1 MSRLLLTRFLWLSSF
16 TGLFL
21 GTGLWFRIENLKAP
35 AVIATPTANATRA
48 TPAATNCLAS
58 VNTEGSTKSC
68 GIASLNKP
76 AQPPIKTPASPP
88 PPSAA
93 IFLSAIDVEKIISQA
108 VGEAQARGVRGTVAV
123 VDRVGNV
130 LAVFRMT
137 GASNTFSINSGRGVS
152 GGLEAISIL
161 PDSFAAISKAITG
174 AYLSSEGNA
183 FSTRT
188 ASQIVQQNFN
198 PGEISSPS
206 GPLFGVQFSQFSCS
220 DLMSRQADGNMSP
233 KRSPLGLS
241 ADAGGMPLYKNGF
254 LVGGIGVITDAVYSL
269 DLNIKNF
276 DIDPDELVAV
286 AGTAGFSAATDIRAN
301 RITADGRTLRYTDSE
316 VLASNPAASAAFVSL
331 PGSLIAVPG
340 YVAAATNAGT
350 GYGSAMSGIRPDTGS
365 FASLNAY
372 ILVDAFNANRYPVIG
387 GTDSLLASTEVNQ
400 ILRSALDV
408 ANRARAQIRRPTG
421 SAAQVTI
428 TVVDTQ
434 GEVLGLVRTPDAP
447 VFGIDVALQKAR
459 TAAFF
464 SNTNAAAELNSLPAA
479 NYLVPASSS
488 SISAYVSQLQTF
500 LNDPSS
506 LSNGIAYSNRAIG
519 NIARPYFPDGI
530 AGAPSGPLSKSISNW
545 SPFQQGLQLDLSYN
559 NLIASAVGS
568 PIVGCTG
575 LNKLRNGIQ
584 IFPGSVPIY
593 RGNQLV
599 GAIGVSGDGVD
610 QDDMVA
616 FLGLANAGQIL
627 ATGIANAPAAIRADT
642 LVPNGTGTR
651 LRYVQCP
658 QAPFNN
664 SSAQDVCAGL

>member
-1 MSRLLLTRFLWLSSF
+1 LLAEPLSRSER
-16 TGLFL
+16 
-21 GTGLWFRIENLKAP
+21 
-35 AVIATPTANATRA
+35 
-48 TPAATNCLAS
+48 TPAPVSNSTPSAVNCLAS
-58 VNTEGSTKSC
+58 VNPDGGTKSC
-68 GIASLNKP
+68 SATSLQKP
-76 AQPPIKTPASPP
+76 SQPPIKTPSAPP
-88 PPSAA
+88 PPSASV
-93 IFLSAIDVEKIISQA
+93 FLTNVDVEKIISQA
-108 VGEAQARGVRGTVAV
+108 VGEAQARGVRGTIAV

-137 GASNTFSINSGRGVS
+137 GANPTFTINSGRGVS
-152 GGLEAISIL
+152 GGLEGIAIL
-161 PDSFAAISKAITG
+161 PDGFAAISKAITG

-188 ASQIVQQNFN
+188 ASQIIQENFN

-220 DLMSRQADGNMSP
+220 DLMSRQIDGSFGP

-241 ADAGGMPLYKNGF
+241 ADAGGLPLYKNGF
-254 LVGGIGVITDAVYSL
+254 LVGGIGVITDGLYSL
-269 DLNIKNF
+269 DLNIQNF
-276 DIDPDELVAV
+276 DKDADELVAV
-286 AGTAGFSAATDIRAN
+286 AGTSGFSAPTDIRAN
-301 RITADGRTLRYTDSE
+301 RITADGRSLRYTDSE
-316 VLASNPAASAAFVSL
+316 SLVSNPGASAAFASL

-340 YVAAATNAGT
+340 YVAASTSAGT
-350 GYGSAMSGIRPDTGS
+350 GYGSAVSGIRPDTGS

-372 ILVDAFNANRYPVIG
+372 VLVDAFNLNRYPVTG
-387 GTDSLLASTEVNQ
+387 GTDSLLTSIEVNQ

-434 GEVLGLVRTPDAP
+434 GAVLGLVRTPDAP

-464 SNTNAAAELNSLPAA
+464 SNTNAATELNSLPPA

-488 SISAYVSQLQTF
+488 SISAYVTQLQSF
-500 LNDPSS
+500 LNNPAS

-519 NIARPYFPDGI
+519 NITRPNFPDGI
-530 AGAPSGPLSKSISNW
+530 AGAPAGPLSKPISGW
-545 SPFQQGLQLDLSYN
+545 SPFNLGLQLDLSYN

-575 LNKLRNGIQ
+575 LSKLRNGIQ
-584 IFPGSVPIY
+584 IFPGSVPVY

-610 QDDMVA
+610 QDDMIA

-627 ATGIANAPAAIRADT
+627 ATGIGNAPANIRADT

-664 SSAQDVCAGL
+664 SSAQNVCAGL

>member
-1 MSRLLLTRFLWLSSF
+1 MTRLLANRFFWLTVF
-16 TGLFL
+16 TGILF
-21 GTGLWFRIENLKAP
+21 GTLVLPRMQKPVHVSPVISTA
-35 AVIATPTANATRA
+35 AV
-48 TPAATNCLAS
+48 NCLAS
-58 VNTEGSTKSC
+58 VNPDGSTKSC
-68 GIASLNKP
+68 GATSLQKPNQTPVKP
-76 AQPPIKTPASPP
+76 ASTPP

-93 IFLSAIDVEKIISQA
+93 AFLTVVDVEKIISQA
-108 VGEAQARGVRGTVAV
+108 VGEAQARNIRGTVAV

-130 LAVFRMT
+130 LGVFRMT
-137 GASNTFSINSGRGVS
+137 GASPTFTIRSGRSVT
-152 GGLEAISIL
+152 GGLEGISIL
-161 PDSFAAISKAITG
+161 PDGFATISKAITG
-174 AYLSSEGNA
+174 AYLSSSGNA

-188 ASQIVQQNFN
+188 ASQIIQQNFN

-220 DLMSRQADGNMSP
+220 DLMSRQVNGSYGP

-241 ADAGGMPLYKNGF
+241 ADAGGLPLYKNGF
-254 LVGGIGVITDAVYSL
+254 VVGGIGVITDADYSL
-269 DLNIKNF
+269 DLNIQNF
-276 DIDPDELVAV
+276 DIDNDELVAV
-286 AGTAGFSAATDIRAN
+286 AGTSGFSAPTDIRAN

-316 VLASNPAASAAFVSL
+316 AVISNPGASAPFASL

-340 YVAAATNAGT
+340 YAAAATIAGT

-365 FASLNAY
+365 FASLNGY
-372 ILVDAFNANRYPVIG
+372 VLVDAFNLNRYPTTG
-387 GTDSLLASTEVNQ
+387 GTDSLLTSVEVNQ
-400 ILRSALDV
+400 ILLSALDV

-421 SAAQVTI
+421 SAAEVTI

-447 VFGIDVALQKAR
+447 VFGTDVALQKAR

-464 SNTNAAAELNSLPAA
+464 SNINAATELNSLPAA

-488 SISAYVSQLQTF
+488 SISSYVTQLQSF
-500 LNDPSS
+500 LGNPSS

-530 AGAPSGPLSKSISNW
+530 AGAPAGPLSKPISGW

-568 PIVGCTG
+568 PVVGCTS

-610 QDDMVA
+610 QDDMIA

-642 LVPNGTGTR
+642 LVPAGTGTR

-658 QAPFNN
+658 QTPFNN
-664 SSAQDVCAGL
+664 SSAQNVCAGL

>member
-1 MSRLLLTRFLWLSSF
+1 VSRLSVKHLFWMSSFIGILFGTSLWLRMERSN
-16 TGLFL
+16 TA
-21 GTGLWFRIENLKAP
+21 AP
-35 AVIATPTANATRA
+35 ATSTAAV
-48 TPAATNCLAS
+48 NCLAS
-58 VNTEGSTKSC
+58 VNPDGSTKSC
-68 GIASLNKP
+68 GTSSVRASTTTPVKP
-76 AQPPIKTPASPP
+76 ASTPP
-88 PPSAA
+88 PPSASE
-93 IFLSAIDVEKIISQA
+93 FLSIVDVEKIISQA
-108 VGEAQARGVRGTVAV
+108 VGEAQARNARGTIAV

-130 LAVFRMT
+130 LGVFRMT
-137 GASNTFSINSGRGVS
+137 GASTTFTIRSGRGVT
-152 GGLEAISIL
+152 GGLEGISIL
-161 PDSFAAISKAITG
+161 PDGFAAISKAITG
-174 AYLSSEGNA
+174 AYLSSSGNA

-188 ASQIVQQNFN
+188 ASQIIQQNFN

-220 DLMSRQADGNMSP
+220 DLMARQIDGSFGP

-241 ADAGGMPLYKNGF
+241 ADAGGFPLYKNGF
-254 LVGGIGVITDAVYSL
+254 VVGGIGVITDADYSL
-269 DLNIKNF
+269 DLNIQNF
-276 DIDPDELVAV
+276 DSENDELVAI
-286 AGTAGFSAATDIRAN
+286 AGTFGFSAPTDIRAN

-316 VLASNPAASAAFVSL
+316 SLISNPGASVAFASL

-340 YVAAATNAGT
+340 YVAASTSAGT
-350 GYGSAMSGIRPDTGS
+350 GYGSALSGIRPDTGS

-372 ILVDAFNANRYPVIG
+372 VLVDAFNINRYPVSG
-387 GTDSLLASTEVNQ
+387 GTDSLLTATEVSR
-400 ILRSALDV
+400 ILGSALDV

-434 GEVLGLVRTPDAP
+434 GVVLGLVRTPDAP

-464 SNTNAAAELNSLPAA
+464 SNTNAATELNSLAPA

-488 SISAYVSQLQTF
+488 PISAYVAQLQTF
-500 LNDPSS
+500 LNDPAS

-530 AGAPSGPLSKSISNW
+530 AGAPSGPLSKSISSW

-568 PIVGCTG
+568 PVVGCTG
-575 LNKLRNGIQ
+575 LSKLRNGIQ

-610 QDDMVA
+610 QDDMIA
-616 FLGLANAGQIL
+616 FLGLANAGQVL
-627 ATGIANAPAAIRADT
+627 ATGIANAPANIRADT
-642 LVPNGTGTR
+642 LVPAGTGTR

-664 SSAQDVCAGL
+664 STAQNVCAGL